1 MSPASGNT
9 ISPHHVEES
18 YQGRTVDALA
28 SSAEEGRGTLRKA
41 SGSRVQAL
49 YPGMSE
55 WGNPPLR
62 RKTRTVSA
70 GEHIAGGREPGE
82 LKHLSTQRKR
92 DHSASSGER
101 TRNSPNRASGRGCRS
116 GRRTTGH

>member
-55 WGNPPLR
+55 WGNPPVR
-62 RKTRTVSA
+62 RKTGPASR
-70 GEHIAGGREPGE
+70 GEHIAP
-82 LKHLSTQRKR
+82 
-92 DHSASSGER
+92 
-101 TRNSPNRASGRGCRS
+101 P
-116 GRRTTGH
+116 TGTWGTETSQYPEEQKSFR